1 MLQLCVFFWLSGHYA
16 SVCEVFGRNFPGLNY
31 RYAPHC
37 VPLLL
42 GTFMRLSAPFHLYL
56 FIHQV
61 FVACVCSINRFCCCI
76 CLRTVRGNGI
86 SERIELHALHGNLS
100 TTKNVL

>member
-1 MLQLCVFFWLSGHYA
+1 MLQLCVFFWLSGYYA

-31 RYAPHC
+31 RYAPYC
-37 VPLLL
+37 ASLVL
-42 GTFMRLSAPFHLYL
+42 GTFIRSPASFYTSS
-56 FIHQV
+56 
-61 FVACVCSINRFCCCI
+61 FVACMCSINRFCCCI